1 MTGILLAEHSPH
13 AQRMGER
20 ILREE
25 GYRVITVSDGET
37 AMLRL
42 QDVKPQLILADI
54 GLKGFSGLA
63 ICEHVRSSAELRG
76 TRVVLTV
83 GALEFIDDQAV
94 ARVKAD
100 GLLRKPFEAGALVEI
115 AARFAPIAAPST
127 GTGTVTDRSDAAE
140 RVLRPSRAVVVL
152 DPEQVRA
159 AVTLALDE
167 ALELLIDRVTERV
180 LAALTARR

>member
-1 MTGILLAEHSPH
+1 MAGILLAEHSPH

-25 GYRVITVSDGET
+25 GYRLITVTDGET

-42 QDVKPQLILADI
+42 RDVKPQLVLADI

-63 ICEHVRSSAELRG
+63 ICEHIKNSG
-76 TRVVLTV
+76 DFPQTRVVLTV
-83 GALEFIDDQAV
+83 GALELVDEKEV

-100 GLLRKPFEAGALVEI
+100 GVLRKPFEAAALLEI
-115 AARFAPIAAPST
+115 AARFSSLAA
-127 GTGTVTDRSDAAE
+127 GKGGETVDRSDAGE
-140 RVLRPSRAVVVL
+140 RVQRPSRAVVVL

-159 AVTLALDE
+159 AVTVALDE
-167 ALELLIDRVTERV
+167 ALEPLIDRVTERV
-180 LAALTARR
+180 LAALTARK

>member
-25 GYRVITVSDGET
+25 GYRVTTVTDGDT

-42 QDVKPQLILADI
+42 NDLKPQLVLADI
-54 GLKGFSGLA
+54 GLKGFSGLS
-63 ICEHVRSSAELRG
+63 ICEYIKTSAEFSG
-76 TRVVLTV
+76 TRVVLTI
-83 GALEFIDDQAV
+83 GALELLDEQAV

-100 GLLRKPFEAGALVEI
+100 GVLRKPFEAAALLDV
-115 AARFAPIAAPST
+115 AGRFASQKAAET
-127 GTGTVTDRSDAAE
+127 GTIVDRTDSADRVTRPTRS
-140 RVLRPSRAVVVL
+140 VVVL

-159 AVTLALDE
+159 AVTVALDE
-167 ALELLIDRVTERV
+167 ALQPLIDRVTERV
-180 LAALTARR
+180 LAALSARR